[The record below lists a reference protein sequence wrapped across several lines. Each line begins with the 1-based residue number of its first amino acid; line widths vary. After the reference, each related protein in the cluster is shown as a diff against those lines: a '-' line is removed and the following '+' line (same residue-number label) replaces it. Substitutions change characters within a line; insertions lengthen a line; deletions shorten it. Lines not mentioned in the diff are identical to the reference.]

1 MTSKPVS
8 MALIWMA
15 LLALLSAC
23 GQEIAPGT
31 SAPGAGQTIKAPVAE
46 AVISQEPAYYEAVAT
61 INARTASTISSKLM
75 GAVQAIHVN
84 EGDRVK
90 AGDPLITIDAR
101 TVKSQREQAEAA
113 LREARRAETS
123 AVSARDAAAA
133 ASQLATSTLARYR
146 PLLQEKSVSQQEF
159 DEVDSRGRQAKA
171 AFAQADAMVEAA
183 RSRIQQAEAAVRQ
196 ASLAERDAQ
205 VISPYDGQVVA
216 RMVDEGD
223 LASPGTPLL
232 TIEQEGLFC
241 ADLLL
246 PERYI
251 QSVAVGAAVKVR
263 VPALGDVEANGQVG
277 RIVPAADAQSRSFEV
292 KVAMPEALDLKSGMF
307 ARVFIPVGGTG
318 GLLVP
323 AAAVVSEG
331 QLTGLFIVD
340 EQQIAHFRLVRIG
353 KNYGD
358 RVEVLSGLSAGQ
370 RYIPAIPAGLKDGMT
385 VEAIR

>member
-1 MTSKPVS
+1 MNSKS
-8 MALIWMA
+8 MSAAILFCA
-15 LLALLSAC
+15 TVFAC

-31 SAPGAGQTIKAPVAE
+31 RAPGAGQTIKAPVAE
-46 AVISQEPAYYEAVAT
+46 ARISQEPSYYEAVAT

-75 GAVQAIHVN
+75 GAVQAVHVH

-90 AGDPLITIDAR
+90 KGDLLITIDAR
-101 TVKSQREQAEAA
+101 TVTAQLEQAQAG

-123 AVSARDAAAA
+123 ALSARDAAAA
-133 ASQLATSTLARYR
+133 ASQLAASTLERFR
-146 PLLQEKSVSQQEF
+146 PLRQQNSVSPQEF
-159 DEVDSRGRQAKA
+159 DEVESRGRQAKA
-171 AFAQADAMVEAA
+171 ALAQAEAMVQAA
-183 RSRIQQAEAAVRQ
+183 RSRVQQAEGAVSE
-196 ASLAERDAQ
+196 AELAQRDAR
-205 VISPYDGQVVA
+205 VIAPYDGQVVA
-216 RMVDEGD
+216 RTVDEGD

-232 TIEQEGLFC
+232 TIEQEGVFC

-263 VPALGDVEANGQVG
+263 VPALGDVETNGQVG

-292 KVAMPEALDLKSGMF
+292 KVAMPEELDLKSGMF

-340 EQQIAHFRLVRIG
+340 EKQIAHFRLVRIG
-353 KNYGD
+353 KNFGD

-385 VEAIR
+385 VEAI

>member
-1 MTSKPVS
+1 MTFKTVL
-8 MALIWMA
+8 MALTWMV
-15 LLALLSAC
+15 LLALLAAC
-23 GQEIAPGT
+23 GQEIPPGT
-31 SAPGAGQTIKAPVAE
+31 STPGTGQKIKAAVAD

-75 GAVQAIHVN
+75 GAVQAVHVH

-90 AGDPLITIDAR
+90 TGDPLISIDPR
-101 TVKSQREQAEAA
+101 TVKAQREQAEAA
-113 LREARRAETS
+113 LREARRSETS

-133 ASQLATSTLARYR
+133 AAKLASATLARYK

-159 DEVDSRGRQAKA
+159 DEVDAKSRQANA
-171 AFAQADAMVEAA
+171 TLAQADAMVEAA
-183 RSRIQQAEAAVRQ
+183 RSRVQQAEAAVSQ
-196 ASLAERDAQ
+196 ANVSERDAQ
-205 VISPYDGQVVA
+205 VIAPYDGQVVA
-216 RMVDEGD
+216 LLADEGD

-251 QSVAVGAAVKVR
+251 QSVSVGMQVKVR
-263 VPALGDVEANGQVG
+263 VPALGDLEADGQVG
-277 RIVPAADAQSRSFEV
+277 RIIPAADAQSRSFEV
-292 KVAMPEALDLKSGMF
+292 KVAMPGGLDLKSGMF
-307 ARVFIPVGGTG
+307 ARVFIPVGGGG

-323 AAAVVSEG
+323 AAAVASEG

-340 EQQIAHFRLVRIG
+340 EKQIARFRLVRTG
-353 KNYGD
+353 KSYGD
-358 RVEVLSGLSAGQ
+358 RVEILSGLAVGQ

-385 VEAIR
+385 VEAP